1 MSLVPGK
8 CPKCGAPLTLDPGR
22 DAEICPFCGEPF
34 VVRDAIGLYDEN
46 KENKTDASDSTVQIG
61 RLPGFESNDITLIRY
76 TGHDKD
82 VVIPEG
88 YREIDEECFLHS
100 DVESVTLPESV
111 RFIGDGAFMGCE
123 HLRRINCGRVREI
136 GRMAFFGCR
145 SLEKLDVSRA
155 KVIGEAAFAGCDSL
169 SELIVGSE
177 PVKDGSQWCFY
188 EDRRGASTLYECK
201 SLGSISIAGKKLSYT
216 ASLKEQKM
224 INRLFNGSLL
234 KVQMD
239 RYTNHLCIYCGG
251 TLKGLIRKKCSR
263 CGKPWG

>member
-8 CPKCGAPLTLDPGR
+8 CPKCGSPLTLDPDR

-34 VVRDAIGLYDEN
+34 VVRGAIELYRQKNTEEN
-46 KENKTDASDSTVQIG
+46 TEESSPQIG
-61 RLPGFESNDITLIRY
+61 RLPGFESNDITLFRY
-76 TGHDKD
+76 TGRDKN

-88 YREIDEECFLHS
+88 YREIGEECFLHS
-100 DVESVTLPESV
+100 DVESVALSDSI

-123 HLRRINCGRVREI
+123 HLKSINCGRVREI

-145 SLEKLDVSRA
+145 KLEKMDCPRA
-155 KVIGEAAFAGCDSL
+155 KTIGTAAFAGCDSL
-169 SELIVGSE
+169 SELTVSSE
-177 PVKDGSQWCFY
+177 AAGEGSQWCFY

-201 SLGSISIAGKKLSYT
+201 RLATISIGGSVLPYA
-216 ASLKEQKM
+216 ASLREQKL

-239 RYTNHLCIYCGG
+239 RYANHLCIYCGG
-251 TLKGLIRKKCSR
+251 TLKGLIKKKCSR
-263 CGKPWG
+263 CGRPWG

>member
-8 CPKCGAPLTLDPGR
+8 CPVCGAPLTLEPEK
-22 DAEICPFCGEPF
+22 DAEICPFCGAPF
-34 VVRDAIGLYDEN
+34 AVKDAAALYHQGDPG
-46 KENKTDASDSTVQIG
+46 TGRQIG
-61 RLPGFESNDITLIRY
+61 RLPDFESNEITLIRY
-76 TGHDKD
+76 TGHDAD

-100 DVESVTLPESV
+100 GVESVTLPPSI

-123 HLRRINCGRVREI
+123 KLQKINCGHVREI

-145 SLEKLDVSRA
+145 SLEKMDCSRA
-155 KVIGEAAFAGCDSL
+155 KVIGTAAFAGCDSL
-169 SELIVGSE
+169 SELKVGPD

-188 EDRRGASTLYECK
+188 EDTRDVSVLYECK
-201 SLGSISIAGKKLSYT
+201 SLDTITVAGKKLPYA
-216 ASLKEQKM
+216 ASLKEQKL

-239 RYTNHLCIYCGG
+239 RYANHLCIYCGG
-251 TLKGLIRKKCSR
+251 TLRGLIRKKCSR
-263 CGKPWG
+263 CGRPWG

>member
-8 CPKCGAPLTLDPGR
+8 CPKCGAPLTLDPDK

-34 VVRDAIGLYDEN
+34 VVRDAVGLHDNNINME
-46 KENKTDASDSTVQIG
+46 AAPQIG

-76 TGHDKD
+76 TGHDRH

-100 DVESVTLPESV
+100 DVESVTLPESI

-123 HLRRINCGRVREI
+123 HLSKINCGRVREI

-145 SLEKLDVSRA
+145 SLEKMDCSRA
-155 KVIGEAAFAGCDSL
+155 KVIGTAAFAGCDSL
-169 SELIVGSE
+169 AELVVSPE
-177 PVKDGSQWCFY
+177 AVKDGSQWCFY
-188 EDRRGASTLYECK
+188 EDKRGTSILYECRK
-201 SLGSISIAGKKLSYT
+201 LDTISVGGSTLPYA

-239 RYTNHLCIYCGG
+239 RYTNHLCVYCGG
-251 TLKGLIRKKCSR
+251 TLKGLIKKRCSR